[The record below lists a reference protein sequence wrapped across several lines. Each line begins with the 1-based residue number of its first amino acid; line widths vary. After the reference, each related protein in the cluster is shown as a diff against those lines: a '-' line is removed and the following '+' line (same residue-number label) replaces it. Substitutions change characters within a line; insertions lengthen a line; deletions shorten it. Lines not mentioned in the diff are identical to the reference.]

1 MFSKPIRQNKIN
13 DLNEPVLNYKEYYK
27 NNIILKKYKLP
38 ELKSIIKKYKLLI
51 NTGDK
56 NDLVIIELK
65 NLLVITGK
73 KHELINRIETLFS
86 KMKNAEIIQKRFR
99 GWIVRYSFILNGEII
114 NNRSLCVNDS
124 DFVTLEPLDEIP
136 RELFYSYKD
145 AKNFYYGF
153 NITSLIQMMKTKG
166 KLTNPYNREGFDKKT
181 LNNMISLYNI
191 IQLIYPEHRDNT
203 NKVKLTVCCNNNAN
217 ILRNLDNNP
226 SHRNISQRLMER
238 YNNQDGP
245 HDFAFLHR
253 IISNQPRRLT
263 MNDIEN
269 AVNLNNNTIQT
280 ANSNPLSIRYYEPR
294 VFNQSILSNNIL
306 RDNYNKIIEM
316 RRKPIETRIQELFM
330 EIDQLGNYTQSA
342 WFSNLQRHEYI
353 VLYRNLYDIWS
364 FRGQLSNEIKNN
376 ICPLFDPFTEIF
388 TQPIYQNQ
396 ILEEQIKSACL
407 TIIENLVYSGIDEDH
422 RKIGTLHA
430 LTALTLVSRNARN
443 AMPWLYESVAF

>member
-1 MFSKPIRQNKIN
+1 MFSKPIRQNILN

-38 ELKSIIKKYKLLI
+38 ELKTIVKRYKLR
-51 NTGDK
+51 
-56 NDLVIIELK
+56 
-65 NLLVITGK
+65 ITGNK
-73 KHELINRIETLFS
+73 DELINRIENHFS

-99 GWIVRYSFILNGEII
+99 GWIVRYSFILNGEIV

-153 NITSLIQMMKTKG
+153 NINSLIQMMKTKC

-203 NKVKLTVCCNNNAN
+203 NKVKLNVYSNNSAN

-226 SHRNISQRLMER
+226 LHRNITQRLMER
-238 YNNQDGP
+238 YNNQDRQP
-245 HDFAFLHR
+245 DFASLYNMNRHQ
-253 IISNQPRRLT
+253 QPRHINR
-263 MNDIEN
+263 NEIEN
-269 AVNLNNNTIQT
+269 ALNNNTIDT
-280 ANSNPLSIRYYEPR
+280 NDNHPLSVSYYQPR
-294 VFNQSILSNNIL
+294 LINQSILSNNIL

-330 EIDQLGNYTQSA
+330 EIDQLGEYTQSI
-342 WFSNLQRHEYI
+342 WFSNLQRQEYI
-353 VLYRNLYDIWS
+353 LLYTKLYNIWNY
-364 FRGQLSNEIKNN
+364 RGITNEYKRI
-376 ICPLFDPFTEIF
+376 ICPLFEPIEVFTEIF
-388 TQPIYQNQ
+388 TQPINLNNISENQ
-396 ILEEQIKSACL
+396 IKLVCV
-407 TIIENLVYSGIDEDH
+407 TIFENLVYSGIVQSD
-422 RKIGTLHA
+422 RLSGAYHA
-430 LTALTLVSRNARN
+430 LSALTLVSRSARN
-443 AMPWLYESVAF
+443 AMYLLYEEILRFNI